1 VSDARVL
8 ASGEGLTLA
17 PAPEVSFTLKTGS
30 DETNGVWTLFEYT
43 VPPRFAGP
51 PPHWHKTTDEGFF
64 ILDGTV
70 RFEVNGETTDV
81 EAGGYARVP
90 PGVVHRFSNPT
101 DEPARFLG
109 IAIPGGFERYFV
121 ELGELMASEP
131 SWPPADMGP
140 LLALMARHDTFPPPA
155 P

>member
-1 VSDARVL
+1 L
-8 ASGEGLTLA
+8 APGEGLTLA

-70 RFEVNGETTDV
+70 RFEVNGETTTSRP
-81 EAGGYARVP
+81 AATHACRQASSTASRTP
-90 PGVVHRFSNPT
+90 PTSP
-101 DEPARFLG
+101 L
-109 IAIPGGFERYFV
+109 
-121 ELGELMASEP
+121 ASSGLP
-131 SWPPADMGP
+131 SQAVSSGTSWSSAS
-140 LLALMARHDTFPPPA
+140 
-155 P
+155 